1 MVLNMSL
8 DISIKYLFH
17 LYHLT
22 DTHNE
27 QMNINNTDTSH
38 RGEPDMRL
46 YQE

>member
-27 QMNINNTDTSH
+27 LMNINNTDTSH
-38 RGEPDMRL
+38 RGEPDMKL
-46 YQE
+46 HQE

>member
-1 MVLNMSL
+1 MSL

-17 LYHLT
+17 LCHLT

-46 YQE
+46 HQE